1 MALPK
6 WLSFD
11 ATKNQLYGLPLKR
24 DKGKIDIEV
33 HLRYSAF
40 DKAVFSID
48 VQDLHT
54 LLENKSM
61 ISNETKVPPFT
72 EPHCSQGMPV
82 AIATIQFDLRV
93 GELCG
98 EERMKLMRKLS
109 DFINVNIEDL
119 HMSAGKG
126 HSTAFGFKNIMLI
139 TAGPGNVADPR
150 KPGIVVS
157 WKIGCGMDI
166 AGA

>member
-1 MALPK
+1 M
-6 WLSFD
+6 
-11 ATKNQLYGLPLKR
+11 
-24 DKGKIDIEV
+24 
-33 HLRYSAF
+33 

-54 LLENKSM
+54 MLENKSI

-82 AIATIQFDLRV
+82 AVATIQFDLHV

-109 DFINVNIEDL
+109 HFVDVNTVEL
-119 HMSAGKG
+119 HMSVGKG
-126 HSTAFGFKNIMLI
+126 HSTAFGFKNVMMI
-139 TAGPGNVADPR
+139 TAGPGNIADPK

-166 AGA
+166 AGE

>member
-1 MALPK
+1 MLPK

-11 ATKNQLYGLPLKR
+11 ATKNQIYGLPLKR
-24 DKGKIDIEV
+24 DKGRVDIEV
-33 HLRYSAF
+33 HLRDSGLH
-40 DKAVFSID
+40 KAVFSID

-54 LLENKSM
+54 MLENKSM
-61 ISNETKVPPFT
+61 MSNETKVPPFT
-72 EPHCSQGMPV
+72 EPLCSHGMPV
-82 AIATIQFDLRV
+82 TVATVQFDLHV

-98 EERMKLMRKLS
+98 EERMKLMRQLS
-109 DFINVNIEDL
+109 EFVDVNIADL

-126 HSTAFGFKNIMLI
+126 HSTAFGFKNIVMI
-139 TAGPGNVADPR
+139 TAGPGNVADPK

-166 AGA
+166 AGV